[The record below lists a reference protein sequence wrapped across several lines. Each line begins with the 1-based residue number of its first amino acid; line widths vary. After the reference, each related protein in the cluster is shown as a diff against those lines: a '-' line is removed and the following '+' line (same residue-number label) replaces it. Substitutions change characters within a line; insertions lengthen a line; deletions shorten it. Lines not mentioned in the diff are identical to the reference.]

1 MNSTYDVQ
9 SDNLSAGLLD
19 LLQLSKVVPVS
30 GLGDN
35 IVGRKDPHSAVPLI
49 SFLVPLYPHNHSL
62 ELGVLVRLRW
72 ELSPNDRVL
81 GESGHLIISID
92 VLLIPSSTTIQSILQ
107 TPDLLIHIAGSEDSR
122 DERALASQV
131 RRVVRICRQ
140 EADIAPVCLP
150 RLLFPFLLVP
160 FLILHSGLLML
171 WTGCEDGC

>member
-1 MNSTYDVQ
+1 MKSTYDVQ

-92 VLLIPSSTTIQSILQ
+92 VLLIPSSTTVQSI
-107 TPDLLIHIAGSEDSR
+107 R
-122 DERALASQV
+122 
-131 RRVVRICRQ
+131 
-140 EADIAPVCLP
+140 
-150 RLLFPFLLVP
+150 FLTSLS
-160 FLILHSGLLML
+160 I
-171 WTGCEDGC
+171 

>member
-49 SFLVPLYPHNHSL
+49 SFLVPLYPRNHSL
-62 ELGVLVRLRW
+62 EFGVLVRLRW

-81 GESGHLIISID
+81 GESGHLNISTDI
-92 VLLIPSSTTIQSILQ
+92 LPIPNSTIVQSI
-107 TPDLLIHIAGSEDSR
+107 PYHSHIHIHLAGSEDSR

-131 RRVVRICRQ
+131 RRAVRICRQ

-150 RLLFPFLLVP
+150 RLIAFLSSLFPPWFSFP
-160 FLILHSGLLML
+160 AY
-171 WTGCEDGC
+171 